1 MVDYET
7 LSKIIDDAVGDISFK
22 LASIEMHRIQEVDV
36 SFSQPIN
43 LAVTLKGSKEIR
55 IILQADK
62 ALLTKISEQMKH
74 QVIESDSDVT
84 LYATEYF
91 NILCGHIIA
100 SYNNIYRNRIRFSVP
115 YQWKNDSSGA
125 CEKGIVH
132 QFNYKCKSG
141 ILSIQVIFCS
151 INADKGA
158 NNMKKKVLVVDDSIF
173 IYEEIKALLKDS
185 SYEVV
190 KWVKTGEDALEV
202 YEEVRPDFVTM
213 DIIMS
218 GADGIDI
225 TKEIVDKWN
234 DAKVIVVTSLAS
246 DEIKAEAKA
255 AGACGILYKP
265 FTEKGL
271 LEILDKNL
279 D

>member
-7 LSKIIDDAVGDISFK
+7 LSKIIDDAVEDISFK
-22 LASIEMHRIQEVDV
+22 LASMEMHRIQEVDV

-43 LAVTLKGSKEIR
+43 LAVTVKGSKEIR

-62 ALLTKISEQMKH
+62 ALLEKISERMKR
-74 QVIESDSDVT
+74 QVIEDDNDIT

-100 SYNNIYRNRIRFSVP
+100 SYNNMYRNRIRFTVP
-115 YQWKNDSSGA
+115 YQYGSNNSGD
-125 CEKGIVH
+125 CQDDIVH
-132 QFNYKCKSG
+132 QFNYKCNNG
-141 ILSIQVIFCS
+141 FLSIQVIFYS

-158 NNMKKKVLVVDDSIF
+158 NSMKKKVLVVDDSIF
-173 IYEEIKALLKDS
+173 IYEEIKALLKES
-185 SYEVV
+185 NYEVV
-190 KWVKTGEDALEV
+190 KWVKTGEDALDV
-202 YEEVRPDFVTM
+202 YEEVKPDFVTM

-246 DEIKAEAKA
+246 DEIKEEAKA

-271 LEILDKNL
+271 LEILDNNL